1 MSTNT
6 RTTRASNKS
15 THPGMP
21 DIDEEVLG
29 RPIPK
34 PRRTK
39 AQIAADN
46 VAAAEKK
53 SAKAEEVKLDNKK
66 KAQLLARIATLEKKM
81 EDDEQQA
88 EREAAHPP
96 ANKRIVMTVKTPTK
110 GTNTHLFKC
119 V

>member
-6 RTTRASNKS
+6 RMTCASNKS

-21 DIDEEVLG
+21 NIDEEVLG

-46 VAAAEKK
+46 IAPAEKK
-53 SAKAEEVKLDNKK
+53 SMKAKEVRLNNKK
-66 KAQLLARIATLEKKM
+66 KAQLLAHIATLEKKM
-81 EDDEQQA
+81 QDDEQQA

-96 ANKRIVMTVKTPTK
+96 ANKRIVMTVKSPK
-110 GTNTHLFKC
+110 RMNTHLFKY

>member
-6 RTTRASNKS
+6 RITRAANKS

-39 AQIAADN
+39 AEIVAGN
-46 VAAAEKK
+46 LAAAEKR
-53 SAKAEEVKLDNKK
+53 SMKAEETRSNNEKRTVLI
-66 KAQLLARIATLEKKM
+66 ARIATLEKNM
-81 EDDEQQA
+81 RDDELQD
-88 EREAAHPP
+88 EKEAAHPP
-96 ANKRIVMTVKTPTK
+96 AKKRIELVVKSPIK
-110 GTNTHLFKC
+110 GMNTHSLF
-119 V
+119 